1 MIARS
6 KWNSDLNIR
15 HQCTVIRL
23 HNKRFN
29 SNILP
34 SLVGSSTS
42 WFRPLFVHRSKN
54 SVLLLSWLEVILL
67 QSIFGRLK
75 ITYCYQQ
82 VLM

>member
-1 MIARS
+1 MVARS

-15 HQCTVIRL
+15 HKCTVIRL
-23 HNKRFN
+23 HNKRSN